1 MKKTIYLI
9 LTLIT
14 LASCSSKY
22 EFWDVNKFKISEAAL
37 IDNEK
42 VTVIYYS
49 RGPFNDEVE
58 HGFYTHA
65 VVISNTSLDTLNVL
79 TFPDSDLDNITHDNN
94 VLTYNDHPIITD
106 LVSGMNLPKEMADKI
121 KEIDPEKATWEKHFK
136 VVRDPEFDNV
146 ADNNYETVIGSLT
159 RK

>member
-1 MKKTIYLI
+1 MKKTTYLI

-14 LASCSSKY
+14 LVSCSSKY
-22 EFWDVNKFKISEAAL
+22 EFWDVNKFNISEDAL
-37 IDNEK
+37 VDNEK

-65 VVISNTSLDTLNVL
+65 IVISNTSLDTLNVL
-79 TFPDSDLDNITHDNN
+79 TFPNSDLDNISPNNN
-94 VLTYNDHPIITD
+94 VLTYNNHPIISD
-106 LVSGMNLPKEMADKI
+106 LVSDINLPKEMADKI
-121 KEIDPEKATWEKHFK
+121 MEMDPQKTTWEKHLK
-136 VVRDPEFDNV
+136 VARDPEFDDV
-146 ADNNYETVIGSLT
+146 ADNNHETVIGSLI